1 MKGDVGGTVGYP
13 PPGGSLSPSR
23 HPPRTIPTVQPYLPQ
38 SVKSSVS
45 ELNLGQ
51 QYQVPSFS
59 ATSMS
64 SVNGP
69 TIKTNGGGVNS
80 SGSNSGGAALAG
92 AGPHPSGPH
101 GLHSSSRHKL
111 HGGSTTPPSV
121 GGGASA
127 LQQQQ
132 FQRLKVEDALSYLDN
147 VKMKFNNHPQ
157 VYNDFLD
164 IMKEFKSQSIDT
176 PGVIERV
183 SKLFQ
188 GHPDLILGFNT
199 FLPPG
204 YKIEVQ
210 TNDSGFKVQVS
221 MPSPATSTTTTI
233 VPTAPPV
240 HAATVHQQPSLIP
253 GTPLALTTNSPASP
267 ATVVVSTSNKPLII
281 GNSSVVT
288 PNQSA
293 QSNCVQPPSQPLP
306 NGMPPVPVSAAAI
319 SQALT
324 HYSNHLSAADC
335 AQPALSLSSHTS
347 SGLSQNDTNS
357 SSQTLTNSQSSTQSQ
372 PVEFNHAINYVN
384 KIKNRFQDQPE
395 IYKKFLEILNTYQK
409 DQKNFKE
416 AGKQL
421 TEAEVYS
428 QVAKLFQNQ
437 DDLLAEFGQ
446 FLPDATNHQSASQ
459 GSKNADHPPVPRTK
473 PSLGLKMSS
482 SFPNS
487 SSTPSPSSA
496 PSGPKFNSAGSS
508 SGHCHSNSTPG
519 TSSSAPN
526 TGQAPAVGM
535 KRSPS
540 SFANAVGIPHLHH
553 SQPKKHKL
561 ASTSREVPFPDAG
574 KYGALS
580 DYAFFDKVH
589 KSLRSLEV
597 YENFL
602 RCLVLF
608 NENMVSR
615 SELLSLVSPFLSR
628 SPDLLHW
635 FKNYIGETG
644 PTNSGS
650 LSQPGTDYPLD
661 NHNSM
666 LATVARQDRPPGEFA
681 MEIDFSTCKRLG
693 ASYCAVPKDYVH
705 PKCSGRSS
713 LCREVLNDS
722 WVSFPSWSEESTFV
736 TSRKTQ
742 FEEYIY
748 RCEDE
753 RFELDV
759 VLETNLAA
767 IRVLE
772 NLQKRMARMSTD
784 EISKLKLDD
793 SLGGTSPC
801 LNQRAIRRLYGDKAP
816 DIMHGLRNQPVTA
829 VPLVLKRLKTKDEEW
844 REAQKGFNKV
854 WREQNEKFYL
864 KSLDHQGI
872 NFKQNDLKAL
882 RSKSLLNEIETLYD
896 ERHDQA
902 EEACEV
908 TQTGPHMSFVY
919 KDKSVL
925 DDAANLLIHHVKRQ
939 TSINKEDKQRIKH
952 LLRQII
958 PDIFHHP
965 RQELSEDER
974 EDTADKMDTDAAG
987 SDKDVNGPSNNSSG
1001 KAKNK
1006 EDDSKENE
1014 DVKIPIHAFSEFPD
1028 DAYTLFFGNN
1038 KWYLFM
1044 RLHQI
1049 LCERL
1054 TKIFETATL
1063 MSQEENIERAKR
1075 SAATS
1080 EALRLKPKSPYLI
1093 DIEIEEYYS
1102 TFLDF
1107 VKNVLDGN
1115 MDSNAYEDTLR
1126 EMFGIHAFVAFTLDK
1141 VVSYAVRQLQHLV
1154 MEESCIE
1161 CTDLYIKESRRGGAG
1176 GTCSSVVSRVYNE
1189 ANYQRKAEA
1198 ALAEENCFKIV
1209 IYKREC
1215 KLTIELLDSEME
1227 GEGGRQARAS
1237 ENWPFDDSS
1246 NRNRNGSDGD
1256 DRPWNKAIFLPRNV
1270 RNGANRSSNESDEAP
1285 AGPQPRRSANDDNDC
1300 RFMNMNNYRVMLAV
1314 DRESYLYRRNA
1325 ILRAK
1330 QTHPALSQRLGEKF
1344 KKWHAAWISEHIDQ
1358 SQIDQATEWLM
1369 GRGPDTVPNFTQVLS
1384 NNSLTKAP
1392 YRLFNRYQVKRLE

>member
-1 MKGDVGGTVGYP
+1 MKRRAEDMVKGDVGGNVGYP
-13 PPGGSLSPSR
+13 PPGSLSPSR
-23 HPPRTIPTVQPYLPQ
+23 HPPPRAIPTVQPYLPQ
-38 SVKSSVS
+38 AVKSSVPD
-45 ELNLGQ
+45 LNLGQ
-51 QYQVPSFS
+51 QYQVPNF
-59 ATSMS
+59 ATGPMAN
-64 SVNGP
+64 VNPAMKSNG
-69 TIKTNGGGVNS
+69 GGGVNTAGPS
-80 SGSNSGGAALAG
+80 G
-92 AGPHPSGPH
+92 AGPSMQGAGPIPSGSHGMHPSN
-101 GLHSSSRHKL
+101 RHKM

-121 GGGASA
+121 GGGSSA

-204 YKIEVQ
+204 YKIEVS
-210 TNDSGFKVQVS
+210 TNDSGFRVQVS

-233 VPTAPPV
+233 VPPVPAHSAPVHQPPV
-240 HAATVHQQPSLIP
+240 A
-253 GTPLALTTNSPASP
+253 PLALTTNSPASP
-267 ATVVVSTSNKPLII
+267 ATVVVSSSNKPLII
-281 GNSSVVT
+281 GSSNVVA
-288 PNQSA
+288 PNPVVAAVPQQS
-293 QSNCVQPPSQPLP
+293 PS
-306 NGMPPVPVSAAAI
+306 AAI
-319 SQALT
+319 SQALS
-324 HYSNHLSAADC
+324 HYSTHLNAAAAAAAAVTDC
-335 AQPALSLSSHTS
+335 PPAPSHPEHQPTQPIN
-347 SGLSQNDTNS
+347 QN
-357 SSQTLTNSQSSTQSQ
+357 QGQSQSQ

-409 DQKNFKE
+409 DQKNYKD

-421 TEAEVYS
+421 TEAEVYA

-446 FLPDATNHQSASQ
+446 FLPDATNHQATS
-459 GSKNADHPPVPRTK
+459 SKVMSADHPPPPRSAK
-473 PSLGLKMSS
+473 PLGLKMSAP
-482 SFPNS
+482 FPS
-487 SSTPSPSSA
+487 TSSTPSPSSA
-496 PSGPKFNSAGSS
+496 GPSGPKFSAQSSSHANSAPGP
-508 SGHCHSNSTPG
+508 SGLSNQGP
-519 TSSSAPN
+519 AP
-526 TGQAPAVGM
+526 M

-540 SFANAVGIPHLHH
+540 SFAGPSGLQQMHH
-553 SQPKKHKL
+553 QSQPKKQKL
-561 ASTSREVPFPDAG
+561 SAVSSSREVPASDAG

-589 KSLRSLEV
+589 KSLRNIDI

-608 NENMVSR
+608 NENMISR
-615 SELLSLVSPFLSR
+615 AELLSLVSPFLCR
-628 SPDLLHW
+628 SPDLLQW
-635 FKNYIGETG
+635 FKCFIGETG
-644 PTNSGS
+644 STSNPSQSGNDYS
-650 LSQPGTDYPLD
+650 LDS
-661 NHNSM
+661 HNSM
-666 LATVARQDRPPGEFA
+666 MSSVNRQDRPPGEFA

-705 PKCSGRSS
+705 PKCSGRSQ

-772 NLQKRMARMSTD
+772 TLQKKINRMSPD
-784 EISKLKLDD
+784 EISKLKFD
-793 SLGGTSPC
+793 SSMGGTSPT
-801 LNQRAIRRLYGDKAP
+801 LMDRAVRRLYGDKAT
-816 DIMHGLRNQPVTA
+816 DIMEGLRLQPLTCI
-829 VPLVLKRLKTKDEEW
+829 PMVLKRLKQKDEEW
-844 REAQKGFNKV
+844 RDAQKGFNKV
-854 WREQNEKFYL
+854 WKEQNEKFYL

-882 RSKSLLNEIETLYD
+882 RSKSLFNEIETLCD

-902 EEACEV
+902 EEACEQ
-908 TQTGPHMSFVY
+908 TQIGPHMSFIY
-919 KDKSVL
+919 KDKGVL

-939 TSINKEDKQRIKH
+939 TSINKEDKQRIKQ

-958 PDIFHHP
+958 PDFFYHP

-974 EDTADKMDTDAAG
+974 EDTNDKMDEDAAD
-987 SDKDVNGPSNNSSG
+987 SDKEEDGPG
-1001 KAKNK
+1001 K
-1006 EDDSKENE
+1006 EDGAKEPE
-1014 DVKIPIHAFSEFPD
+1014 DIKPPLHALSTFHDES
-1028 DAYTLFFGNN
+1028 YTLFFGTN

-1054 TKIFETATL
+1054 TKISEKAAIL
-1063 MSQEENIERAKR
+1063 AQEESIESELRTP
-1075 SAATS
+1075 SAAM
-1080 EALRLKPKSPYLI
+1080 ALRLKPRSNYLKGVTV
-1093 DIEIEEYYS
+1093 DGYY
-1102 TFLDF
+1102 TAFLEM

-1115 MDSNAYEDTLR
+1115 MDNNAYEDTLR

-1161 CTDLYIKESRRGGAG
+1161 CTDLYLKEARRGGAG
-1176 GTCSSVVSRVYNE
+1176 GTCASAQAR
-1189 ANYQRKAEA
+1189 ANYEIAYQRKAEA
-1198 ALAEENCFKIV
+1198 ILNDENCFKIV
-1209 IYKREC
+1209 LYKLEC
-1215 KLTIELLDSEME
+1215 KLTIELLDSE
-1227 GEGGRQARAS
+1227 GEREGRQARAS
-1237 ENWPFDDSS
+1237 QNCEYEESQ
-1246 NRNRNGSDGD
+1246 NRNQNGSDGD
-1256 DRPWNKAIFLPRNV
+1256 DRTSGKAVFLARNV
-1270 RNGANRSSNESDEAP
+1270 RLTTNKSPNESDEA
-1285 AGPQPRRSANDDNDC
+1285 QPPKRSTDDDNEC
-1300 RFMNMNNYRVMLAV
+1300 TFNLNNYRVVYAV
-1314 DRESYLYRRNA
+1314 DRDSFLYRRYA

-1330 QTHPALSQRLGEKF
+1330 QTHPSLSQRLGEKF
-1344 KKWHAAWISEHIDQ
+1344 RRWHERWLNEHVDQ
-1358 SQIDQATEWLM
+1358 SQINHSTEWLM
-1369 GRGPDTVPNFTQVLS
+1369 GRAPDHVPNFTQVLS

-1392 YRLFNRYQVKRLE
+1392 YRLFNRYQVKRL